1 MKKWLAD
8 LLPHFGPV
16 WKLSLPVILAN
27 SLQSLTNITNLYFAG
42 QLGPVEIAAI
52 GISNSVNMLVLVA
65 FMSITA
71 ASMALAAQA
80 KGSRNE
86 AELSQVAHQ
95 SVSLGVIMWLVL
107 GTLGIIFA
115 EPILSFLNSGGD
127 VRAVELGTQY
137 LQIMFGGI
145 IFMVLNLTISSLMQG
160 AGDTVTPLWIAV
172 GMNIVNVFLN
182 YAFIFGFGPIP
193 AMGVPGAAL
202 GTVLSRAIAAAAGIM
217 IMYSGRNIV
226 RLGLGSYRP
235 NVQAFREILKIGIPS
250 GLQGIVRNTSQLLVI
265 RIVTATAAGTLGASA
280 LSIGLQVESLAFMPG
295 LAISVAATSI
305 VGQALGAWQKQ
316 EARQRGDAAIVLG
329 MIVMTV
335 IAIPLA
341 VFAPQVM
348 RLFDPTANEV
358 LHAAGTSYIR
368 INAAVLPFLAYAMI
382 ANGALR
388 GAGDTTPGMWG
399 AILSRWIIVVPI
411 AWLLA
416 LQLGMGVDGVWWAL
430 AIGTVFQALFVLWN
444 WQSSRWLRIN
454 LENSR
459 LYRWHLRALP
469 PERMHEFLDNV
480 KVPLMAAGGSER
492 VSSENITYLFSGGR
506 VTVTVVGTEYRI
518 DDPAGLCERYGAQPQ
533 ERLPETGSEVVA

>member
-1 MKKWLAD
+1 MKKWFSD

-27 SLQSLTNITNLYFAG
+27 GLQSLTNITNLYFAG

-86 AELSQVAHQ
+86 QDLSRVAHQ
-95 SVSLGVIMWLVL
+95 SISLGVIMWLVL
-107 GTLGIIFA
+107 GTLGVIFA
-115 EPILSFLNSGGD
+115 EPILTFLNGGGD
-127 VRAVELGTQY
+127 PRAVVLGTQY

-172 GMNIVNVFLN
+172 GMNIINVFLN

-193 AMGVPGAAL
+193 GLGVPGAAI

-217 IMYSGRNIV
+217 VMYSGRNIV

-235 NVQAFREILKIGIPS
+235 NLTAFREILSIGIPS

-295 LAISVAATSI
+295 LAISIAATSV
-305 VGQALGAWQKQ
+305 VGQALGAWNKRD
-316 EARQRGDAAIVLG
+316 ARLRGDAAIILG
-329 MIVMTV
+329 MIVMSA

-341 VFAPQVM
+341 IFAPQVM
-348 RLFDPTANEV
+348 RLFDPTANEI

-399 AILSRWIIVVPI
+399 AVLSRWIIVVPV

-416 LQLGMGVDGVWWAL
+416 LQLGIGVDGVWYAL
-430 AIGTVFQALFVLWN
+430 AIGTVFQAAFVLWN
-444 WQSSRWLRIN
+444 WQSPRWLRIS
-454 LENSR
+454 LEKSR
-459 LYRWHLRALP
+459 LYRLHLRGLP
-469 PERMHEFLDNV
+469 HDEMHRFLDTV
-480 KVPLMAAGGSER
+480 KVPLMAAGASER
-492 VSSENITYLFSGGR
+492 VTAQHVEYRFSRGSI
-506 VTVTVVGTEYRI
+506 TVTVKSGEYLL
-518 DDPAGLCERYGAQPQ
+518 DDPDGLFAHYAGDRPVTGKA
-533 ERLPETGSEVVA
+533 LPA